1 MASASSVKAGRAYV
15 EITMDDSK
23 LVQGMKRAQAKLQS
37 FSTSVTAIGTKLMM
51 IGTAAAAPFAFAT
64 KQFADFDDQMR
75 LVQGVTGAT
84 DEGLQKLTDTA
95 KELGRTTSYTAAQV
109 AQGMVSLARMGF
121 TVDEINKSIG
131 DFMNLDRATGMN
143 DLGRSAEIGAAAM
156 RSFGLAAKDASR
168 ISDVLTATANGSA
181 QTLEDLGEALK
192 MAAPNAHMANS
203 TLEDTCSQLGILAN
217 LGIKGSL
224 AGTALAKSFQRLAS
238 GKGVEVLEGKGIKT
252 KDANG
257 NLRSMRDILLDIAKV
272 TKNMGSADKIAFLT
286 DVFDV
291 RGAKGGGLIAGNM
304 KDLDAMFQKIE
315 KSAGVAEAIAKKMD
329 SGIGGAFRIFMSA
342 VEGVGLEIGN
352 IIGEYLKPYI
362 NTVSTILSKV
372 AEWIKANKDF
382 VIGAVKIVAAI
393 LAAGAALITLGITIK
408 VIAVAIGGLA
418 ILFKALYVAIMIPV
432 VAMKAMIA
440 VVGLLK
446 AAFIA
451 MQGVVITFAAIKT
464 AVLALWNAILL
475 SPVTALI
482 AFAAGV
488 AAIFYVVQELTGA
501 FDGLLASFRE
511 FGAGCTAA
519 FGTIVEVA
527 KQSYEA
533 IKIALGAGD
542 LAGAAKVGLAA
553 LKVVWLAGLMPLEK
567 AWQELKLFLLDAWTF
582 CSYSLL
588 KGASNL
594 WYGLL
599 IGLKQIGV
607 GIANTWDAIWGGII
621 GAFEATIGYLKKKW
635 IQFKGFFDSDVN
647 VEAEIAKVDAEIAEN
662 KSERAKRS
670 NDAVNRRNG
679 EIDALKTERDQFGN
693 AIDQSMYDEMNQH
706 QQSYNQA
713 MADAA
718 KGLADAKND
727 WQTAVDDV
735 KKRAAERAAKVEN
748 VSDETAKT
756 EAKLGIT
763 GDKAIGSWNLNEL
776 NAALGNN
783 TAADRT
789 AAATEQ
795 SVALQEKTN
804 KKLDKVIANGSGS
817 TKLAYT

>member
-1 MASASSVKAGRAYV
+1 MASASSVKAGHAFV

-23 LVQGMKRAQAKLQS
+23 LVQGMKRAQAKLKS

-64 KQFADFDDQMR
+64 KQFADFNDQMR

-95 KELGRTTSYTAAQV
+95 KKLGRTTSYTAAQV

-121 TVDEINKSIG
+121 TVDEINKSVG

-291 RGAKGGGLIAGNM
+291 HGAKGGGLIAGNM

-315 KSAGVAEAIAKKMD
+315 KSAGVAEATAKKMD

-362 NTVSTILSKV
+362 NTVSEILSKV
-372 AEWIKANKDF
+372 AEWIKAHKDL
-382 VIGAVKIVAAI
+382 VIVIVKATAGI
-393 LAAGAALITLGITIK
+393 LAAGAALVTLGVAVK
-408 VIAVAIGGLA
+408 VIAVAVGGLCA
-418 ILFKALYVAIMIPV
+418 IFGVLKFVVLAPIAAIKALMVAFT
-432 VAMKAMIA
+432 
-440 VVGLLK
+440 LLK
-446 AAFIA
+446 AVLI
-451 MQGVVITFAAIKT
+451 GVKVVALAAWAAISSP
-464 AVLALWNAILL
+464 AVLVGAALAVL
-475 SPVTALI
+475 
-482 AFAAGV
+482 V
-488 AAIFYVVQELTGA
+488 AVVWKLTGA
-501 FDGLLASFRE
+501 WDMCAAAVGSLAADFGTAFKAIGEVVGKTWETIKLALASD
-511 FGAGCTAA
+511 
-519 FGTIVEVA
+519 
-527 KQSYEA
+527 
-533 IKIALGAGD
+533 D

-553 LKVVWLAGLMPLEK
+553 LKVVWLTGLFPLKK
-567 AWQELKLFLLDAWTF
+567 AWFELKNFLDDSWTVTVY
-582 CSYSLL
+582 SILKLANNLWYSLL
-588 KGASNL
+588 V
-594 WYGLL
+594 
-599 IGLKQIGV
+599 GLKEMG
-607 GIANTWDAIWGGII
+607 DAIQDAWAFIWDGIV
-621 GAFEATIGYLKKKW
+621 GAFDATIAELKKAW
-635 IQFKGFFDSDVN
+635 IEAKGVFSSRETVDAQL
-647 VEAEIAKVDAEIAEN
+647 AEVDAEYNTKKSNRENQTAEN
-662 KSERAKRS
+662 VVRRENERKDLYSEWDKENGYIDEAMYQEINENQQAYR
-670 NDAVNRRNG
+670 DAIG
-679 EIDALKTERDQFGN
+679 GAAAEIE
-693 AIDQSMYDEMNQH
+693 
-706 QQSYNQA
+706 
-713 MADAA
+713 AA
-718 KGLADAKND
+718 KGQ
-727 WQTAVDDV
+727 WQSAMDEV
-735 KKRAAERAAKVEN
+735 KKRAAEHAAKTEDAKAAVEN
-748 VSDETAKT
+748 VSEETAKT
-756 EAKLGIT
+756 DAKLGVT
-763 GDKAIGSWNLNEL
+763 GDKAVGSWNLNEL

-795 SVALQEKTN
+795 SVALQEKIN
-804 KKLDKVIANGSGS
+804 RKLDNIAKNSVLS
-817 TKLAYT
+817 YT